1 MWFLSSRKN
10 RRSNS
15 APARPR
21 TRPCLEMLEDR
32 CVPSAGQ
39 LDPTFGNGGIVTTA
53 GLNIGGFGTAL
64 AVLLQPD
71 GKEVA
76 VGGWSKKYGSGFA
89 LVRYTPSGALD
100 STFGSGG
107 VVTLNFGGDG
117 TAAAL
122 QSDGKIVV
130 VGSGFA
136 LARFNANG
144 TLDNTFGKRGEVT
157 TSFASGIYTGA
168 TARAVGIQGDGK
180 IVVAGYTSGN
190 TYAAQQ
196 WALARYNT
204 NGTLDTTF
212 GSGGKVISAI
222 SPSGNVIYGLAIQLD
237 GKLLVAGDYNAE
249 YFAVGRYNSNGT
261 FDTTFGNGGLVT
273 TAVVT
278 LPNSQG
284 DFARGLTLQSDGKI
298 VVVGGGSAMST
309 DGSTTYDFWDLA
321 RYNSDGSLDTS
332 FGGTGCVT
340 EPFGQ
345 SANAVGIEPSDG
357 KIVLAGEGF
366 ISGNGPAVG
375 VARFNLDGS
384 LDTTFNG
391 TGVVFTQIDSSS
403 HFSWASALAIYPITG
418 SANDGKIVIA
428 GGGRSV
434 GSAVVRYLASEPEIG
449 SFTAGTNPV
458 TAGSSETL
466 SAAGIT
472 DGNAGSTVTQV
483 AFYLD
488 SNNDG
493 ILEPGTD
500 TLLGY
505 GTQTSPGVWSFTFT
519 VTQASGS
526 YTLFAQAEDSYG
538 VFGDPAALTLTV
550 S

>member
-1 MWFLSSRKN
+1 
-10 RRSNS
+10 
-15 APARPR
+15 
-21 TRPCLEMLEDR
+21 MLEDR

-76 VGGWSKKYGSGFA
+76 VGGWSARNGSGFA
-89 LVRYTPSGALD
+89 LVRYTPSGTLD

-107 VVTLNFGGDG
+107 VVTLNFGQLG
-117 TAAAL
+117 TGAAL

-130 VGSGFA
+130 VGSGGGGFA
-136 LARFNANG
+136 LARFNTNG
-144 TLDNTFGKRGEVT
+144 TLDNTFGKKGEVT
-157 TSFASGIYTGA
+157 TSFVSGIYTGA
-168 TARAVGIQGDGK
+168 IARSVAIQADGK
-180 IVVAGYTSGN
+180 IVLAGYTGGN

-196 WALARYNT
+196 WAVARYNA

-222 SPSGNVIYGLAIQLD
+222 SPSGNVIYGLAIQPD

-249 YFAVGRYNSNGT
+249 YFAVGRYNSNGS
-261 FDTTFGNGGLVT
+261 FDTSFGNSGVVT

-284 DFARGLTLQSDGKI
+284 DLARKLTLQSDGKI
-298 VVVGGGSAMST
+298 VVVGGGSAVSV

-340 EPFGQ
+340 EPFGY
-345 SANAVGIEPSDG
+345 SAYAVGIEPSDG
-357 KIVLAGEGF
+357 KIVVAGEGF

-375 VARFNLDGS
+375 VARFDLDGS

-391 TGVVFTQIDSSS
+391 TGVVFTQIDTSS
-403 HFSWASALAIYPITG
+403 HFSWASALAICPITG

-434 GSAVVRYLASEPEIG
+434 GSAVVRYLPSEPEIA

-466 SAAGIT
+466 TASGIT
-472 DGNAGSTVTQV
+472 DGNTGSTITQV
-483 AFYLD
+483 TSYYID
-488 SNNDG
+488 SNN
-493 ILEPGTD
+493 TQQ
-500 TLLGY
+500 LLGY
-505 GTQTSPGVWSFTFT
+505 GSQTSPGVWSYTFT
-519 VTQASGS
+519 VNLTSGS
-526 YTLFAQAEDSYG
+526 YTLLAQAEDSYG
-538 VFGDPAALTLTV
+538 VFGDPASLTLTV
-550 S
+550 Q